1 MTITRRTLMLG
12 AGGALAIG
20 QSQAGETHAFGG
32 TGLKTSLDALERRSG
47 GRLGVAVIDAGSGRR
62 FAHRGDERF
71 PMCSTFKF
79 LLAAAV
85 LAKVDKGTERLDRPI
100 PVRAGDII
108 TYSPTTEKFVG
119 REASVAVLCEAAVTL
134 SDNAAANLL
143 LPLVDGPP
151 GLTAFARSIGDDVT
165 RLDRNE
171 PTLNESTPGDPRD
184 TTTPNAMA
192 ADLQRLVLGEALSEG
207 SRRQLTDWLVAC
219 KTGDA
224 RIRAGLPSG
233 WRVGDKTGTGARGS
247 ANDIA
252 VLWPPRGGPLL
263 VASYLTETTLESAA
277 ANAIHAAVGQAVSA
291 ALDV

>member
-1 MTITRRTLMLG
+1 
-12 AGGALAIG
+12 
-20 QSQAGETHAFGG
+20 
-32 TGLKTSLDALERRSG
+32 
-47 GRLGVAVIDAGSGRR
+47 
-62 FAHRGDERF
+62 
-71 PMCSTFKF
+71 MCSTFKF

-85 LAKVDKGTERLDRPI
+85 LAKVDKGTERLDRPV

-151 GLTAFARSIGDDVT
+151 GLTAFARSIGDDFT

-207 SRRQLTDWLVAC
+207 SRRQLTDWLLGC

-233 WRVGDKTGTGARGS
+233 WRAGDKTGTGARGS

-263 VASYLTETTLESAA
+263 VAGYLTANTLESAA